1 MSWTE
6 EKVSKLKELWGKGN
20 TASQIAQ
27 IIGGISRNA
36 VIGKAHRLNLS
47 AKIQDKNFSYNN
59 VNLKKTEKV
68 SQQKIK
74 GDEKGSFAVP
84 INKFLE
90 IVTALTDKEVSLS
103 VNDDFLIEINSKQGV
118 YKITGKTPDDFPE
131 TPNPETTNSINVENK
146 TFINIIHKI
155 RVIFDPQRSD
165 TPIGC
170 I

>member
-1 MSWTE
+1 MNFSID
-6 EKVSKLKELWGKGN
+6 KKELQNALVEHCKVVPIRSTLPILSCALFSLHKDGLRIK
-20 TASQIAQ
+20 TTDLEQT
-27 IIGGISRNA
+27 II
-36 VIGKAHRLNLS
+36 
-47 AKIQDKNFSYNN
+47 
-59 VNLKKTEKV
+59 

-146 TFINIIHKI
+146 TFITLLERYQKPKGH
-155 RVIFDPQRSD
+155 
-165 TPIGC
+165 
-170 I
+170 